1 MGRERRRDRGEKGK
15 GRGEVNGRRS
25 VKEGEVSNFF
35 FLFLEFSLVPLFSM
49 FTIII
54 DNHLL
59 LLLLSFIFAIVV
71 FRVLSIHFILS
82 FTFLLFRYSDA
93 FGKPELS
100 LQLCLPR
107 IALH

>member
-1 MGRERRRDRGEKGK
+1 MGRERRRERGEKGK

-35 FLFLEFSLVPLFSM
+35 SFLGFSLVPLFSM